1 MANRSSVNILGL
13 LNFQERQQRTSDN
26 KITGL
31 MEMFSNQA
39 VENEDFDGA
48 IENIN
53 KLQGKSGFTKQVGD
67 IYKEN
72 LSIKKDNIEKF
83 NTLWGKFD
91 TIEKDIKTIEP
102 NNKSEWLDMKDDL
115 LSSAYNV
122 SVGVNRSRQSQLV
135 EKLKSLENMRVEAE
149 RQYDTA
155 ILSNVIQNSTNPAQQ
170 STPSQKANAST
181 LDLTTSAQPQ
191 EYKQMLNSNVYSVK
205 ELKSAQDASVKSY
218 LETKATPNKYAGYD
232 PAEVR
237 GVLSE
242 TSSFINRLTA
252 LKGFQKDKKNVPS
265 LGFNPIL
272 IPSSNVFS
280 NIATTPQGSGDSDPL
295 AVGYEDVTRALIS
308 ILPTKDEINWGSLKP
323 TMTEG
328 KFAYKD
334 SSGNLIDSHLKDKRG
349 RFDSQG
355 RTRLEWTKAYY
366 NYAKNQ
372 MDTTSLFKQNK
383 TGDEA
388 LIEKR
393 LKGDYSERA
402 IQGIAETSSDF
413 YYQPLQILRKMDN
426 LIKTKNK
433 PIKTYDT
440 YNTIKAYRSGD

>member
-39 VENEDFDGA
+39 IENEDFDGA

-53 KLQGKSGFTKQVGD
+53 KLQGQSGFTKQVGD

-115 LSSAYNV
+115 ISSAYNV
-122 SVGVNRSRQSQLV
+122 SVGVNQSRQSQLV

-155 ILSNVIQNSTNPAQQ
+155 LLSNAIQNSQNPALQ
-170 STPSQKANAST
+170 STPSQKAMASK
-181 LDLTTSAQPQ
+181 LDLTTNAQPQ
-191 EYKQMLNSNVYSVK
+191 EYKQMLTSNVYNVK
-205 ELKSAQDASVKSY
+205 ELRSAQDASVKNY
-218 LETKATPNKYAGYD
+218 LETKATPDKYSGYD
-232 PAEVR
+232 PAEVNSVR
-237 GVLSE
+237 ADLN
-242 TSSFINRLTA
+242 SFVNRLDD
-252 LKGFQKDKKNVPS
+252 LKSFKKDKKNVPS
-265 LGFNPIL
+265 IGFNPIL
-272 IPSSNVFS
+272 TPNSNVFT
-280 NIATTPQGSGDSDPL
+280 NIAKTPQGSSDSDAL
-295 AVGYEDVTRALIS
+295 TVGYEDVTRALIS
-308 ILPTKDEINWGSLKP
+308 ILPTKDDINWADLKI
-323 TMTEG
+323 TNAKGNFT
-328 KFAYKD
+328 YKD
-334 SSGNLIDSHLKDKRG
+334 SNGDLIDSHLKDPKG
-349 RFDSQG
+349 KYDSQQ

-388 LIEKR
+388 LIETR
-393 LKGDYSERA
+393 LSGDYSETA
-402 IQGIAETSSDF
+402 IKGIAETSSDF
-413 YYQPLQILRKMDN
+413 YYQPLQMLGKMDN

-433 PIKTYDT
+433 PIKTSDN
-440 YNTIKAYRSGD
+440 YNRIKAYRPGD